1 MKRTSYIILSI
12 LVVFGIACCNNNH
25 SGHSHSHD
33 HEDNLQLTAYNQDF
47 ELYAKATPFVV
58 GQNSVVLSH
67 FTHLSNFK
75 PLDSAEITLSL
86 IVGSNG
92 IRQTLLTAT
101 SKGTYRFNLSPTHA
115 GTGRLVYDI
124 KSGNSTSRIVVDGIE
139 VFADKAAANEH
150 AHNSMISNSNA
161 VTFTKEQSWKVSFAT
176 EEVKYEPFGEVIK
189 TTAQILPS
197 QGDERIIVAKSSGV
211 VTFSNAKITEGT
223 AVSAG
228 QELFG
233 IESSN
238 MADNNMTVRYA
249 EASNNYKLAK
259 AEYDRKTSLAKDK
272 IISESELQRSKAE
285 YENAKAVYET
295 IKQNFSKS
303 GQRVSS
309 PISGYVCQL
318 LVSNGEYVE
327 AGHPILSVSQ
337 NKKLYIRAELQPRYY
352 SVLNNIST
360 ANFRIPK
367 TNTSYRLED
376 LDGKLVSFGKSAEYG
391 NVLIPVTF
399 EVNNTIG
406 LLSGSFVDL
415 YIKTQSDNPMLT
427 VANGALIE
435 EMGNFF
441 VFVQLTP
448 ELFEKREIQKGSTDG
463 YRTAIVSGLQQ
474 GERVVA
480 KGAVLVKLAQAS
492 GALDPHAGHVH

>member
-1 MKRTSYIILSI
+1 
-12 LVVFGIACCNNNH
+12 
-25 SGHSHSHD
+25 
-33 HEDNLQLTAYNQDF
+33 
-47 ELYAKATPFVV
+47 
-58 GQNSVVLSH
+58 
-67 FTHLSNFK
+67 
-75 PLDSAEITLSL
+75 
-86 IVGSNG
+86 
-92 IRQTLLTAT
+92 
-101 SKGTYRFNLSPTHA
+101 
-115 GTGRLVYDI
+115 
-124 KSGNSTSRIVVDGIE
+124 
-139 VFADKAAANEH
+139 
-150 AHNSMISNSNA
+150 
-161 VTFTKEQSWKVSFAT
+161 
-176 EEVKYEPFGEVIK
+176 
-189 TTAQILPS
+189 
-197 QGDERIIVAKSSGV
+197 
-211 VTFSNAKITEGT
+211 
-223 AVSAG
+223 
-228 QELFG
+228 
-233 IESSN
+233 
-238 MADNNMTVRYA
+238 
-249 EASNNYKLAK
+249 
-259 AEYDRKTSLAKDK
+259 
-272 IISESELQRSKAE
+272 
-285 YENAKAVYET
+285 
-295 IKQNFSKS
+295 
-303 GQRVSS
+303 
-309 PISGYVCQL
+309 
-318 LVSNGEYVE
+318 
-327 AGHPILSVSQ
+327 
-337 NKKLYIRAELQPRYY
+337 
-352 SVLNNIST
+352 LNNIST

>member
-1 MKRTSYIILSI
+1 M
-12 LVVFGIACCNNNH
+12 
-25 SGHSHSHD
+25 
-33 HEDNLQLTAYNQDF
+33 
-47 ELYAKATPFVV
+47 
-58 GQNSVVLSH
+58 
-67 FTHLSNFK
+67 
-75 PLDSAEITLSL
+75 
-86 IVGSNG
+86 
-92 IRQTLLTAT
+92 
-101 SKGTYRFNLSPTHA
+101 
-115 GTGRLVYDI
+115 
-124 KSGNSTSRIVVDGIE
+124 
-139 VFADKAAANEH
+139 
-150 AHNSMISNSNA
+150 
-161 VTFTKEQSWKVSFAT
+161 
-176 EEVKYEPFGEVIK
+176 IK

-197 QGDERIIVAKSSGV
+197 QGDERIVVAKSSGV
-211 VTFSNAKITEGT
+211 VTFSNARITEGT

-238 MADNNMTVRYA
+238 MADNNMSIRYA
-249 EASNNYKLAK
+249 EAANNYNLAK
-259 AEYDRKTSLAKDK
+259 AEYERKSTLAKDK
-272 IISESELQRSKAE
+272 IISQSDLQRSKAE
-285 YENAKAVYET
+285 YDNAKAVYET
-295 IKQNFSKS
+295 MKQNFSQS

-327 AGHPILSVSQ
+327 AGQPILSVSQ

-352 SVLNNIST
+352 SVLNNITT
-360 ANFRIPK
+360 ANFRIAK

-376 LDGKLVSFGKSAEYG
+376 LDGRLVSFGKSAEYG
-391 NVLIPVTF
+391 NILIPVTF

-406 LLSGSFVDL
+406 LLSGSFVEL
-415 YIKTQSDNPMLT
+415 YIKTQSDKPMLT

-435 EMGNFF
+435 EMGNYF

-448 ELFEKREIQKGSTDG
+448 ELFEKQEIQKGTTDG
-463 YRTAIVSGLQQ
+463 YRTAVISGLQE